1 MWFVGVL
8 SNVDYYQAI
17 ENLDVAPNL
26 LKGDR
31 TVNLLESEHN
41 NCSLDSKRARE
52 NEAWSNAIK

>member
-1 MWFVGVL
+1 MS
-8 SNVDYYQAI
+8 SNVDCYQATD
-17 ENLDVAPNL
+17 NLDVAPNL

-52 NEAWSNAIK
+52 NEA